1 MNVSGGKRQRFDID
15 MCTFAKR
22 AGATIT
28 VPAAG
33 IVFNKSPP
41 SLPDLTRQSMMTL
54 HADCLS

>member
-1 MNVSGGKRQRFDID
+1 MSGGKRQRFDID
-15 MCTFAKR
+15 MRTFAKR